1 MDHNDAIG
9 GTAQTA
15 PTCSCA
21 TEPAASSPVDD
32 AEFRVQERLT
42 RIRHKIVVLSGKG
55 GVGKSTV
62 AVNLAVA
69 LTRAGHR
76 VGLLDVDIHGP
87 SVPTMLGLQSARPL
101 SDDGALLPI
110 EFDGGL
116 SVMSI
121 GFLLNSPDDPVVW
134 RGPLKDSIIQ
144 QFLGDVEWGDLDY
157 LIVDAPPGTGD
168 EPLSVLRLLDG
179 LDGAVIVTTPQ
190 EVALSD
196 VRRCVRFCSLVGCRV
211 LGLIENMS
219 GLACP
224 HCGETIDV
232 FSRGGGQSLAEQTGI
247 PFLGAVPLDPK
258 LVEAGDSGAPFVTA
272 FTDSPTGEAFRQAI
286 APLLALED

>member
-1 MDHNDAIG
+1 M
-9 GTAQTA
+9 T
-15 PTCSCA
+15 
-21 TEPAASSPVDD
+21 
-32 AEFRVQERLT
+32 
-42 RIRHKIVVLSGKG
+42 
-55 GVGKSTV
+55 
-62 AVNLAVA
+62 
-69 LTRAGHR
+69 
-76 VGLLDVDIHGP
+76 
-87 SVPTMLGLQSARPL
+87 
-101 SDDGALLPI
+101 
-110 EFDGGL
+110 
-116 SVMSI
+116 
-121 GFLLNSPDDPVVW
+121 PVVW

-168 EPLSVLRLLDG
+168 EPLSVVRLLDG

-196 VRRCVRFCSLVGCRV
+196 VRRCVRFCSLVGCRI

-219 GLACP
+219 GLVCP

-232 FSRGGGQSLAEQTGI
+232 FRRGGGQALAEETGI

-258 LVEAGDSGAPFVTA
+258 LVEAGDLGAPYVTA
-272 FTDSPTGEAFRQAI
+272 FADSPTGEAFRQAI

>member
-1 MDHNDAIG
+1 
-9 GTAQTA
+9 
-15 PTCSCA
+15 
-21 TEPAASSPVDD
+21 VDD
-32 AEFRVQERLT
+32 TESRVHEQLS

-69 LTRAGHR
+69 LTQAGHR

-101 SDDGALLPI
+101 GDDGALLPI

-121 GFLLNSPDDPVVW
+121 GFLLSSPDDPVVW
-134 RGPLKDSIIQ
+134 RGPLKDTVIR
-144 QFLGDVEWGDLDY
+144 QFLGDVEWGRLDY

-168 EPLSVLRLLDG
+168 EPLSVVQLLDG

-190 EVALSD
+190 EVAVSD
-196 VRRCVRFCSLVGCRV
+196 VRRCVRFCSLVDCRV

-219 GLACP
+219 GLVCP

-232 FSRGGGQSLAEQTGI
+232 FRRGGGEELAEATGV
-247 PFLGAVPLDPK
+247 PFLGAVPLDPG
-258 LVEAGDSGAPFVTA
+258 LVEAGDLGTPFVTA
-272 FTDSPTGEAFRQAI
+272 FAESPTGEAFRRAI
-286 APLLALED
+286 APLLALE